1 VLDVRWLLLFGG
13 IALFAILWFAYLGWW
28 LWHKVTALAVTVAEA
43 KRALASAS
51 SARQDVGSN
60 GHAARHDCDGRGPY
74 RRPAGAGQ
82 RG

>member
-1 VLDVRWLLLFGG
+1 VRWLLLFGG
-13 IALFAILWFAYLGWW
+13 IFLFAILWFGYLGWW
-28 LWHKVTALAVTVAEA
+28 LWQKVTALAATAAELE
-43 KRALASAS
+43 RVLASAP

-60 GHAARHDCDGRGPY
+60 GHAAKHRFDGRGPH